1 MYIAT
6 GSTSS
11 GALPARPIW
20 ENDPMAE
27 RWTRERRVEHT
38 RTLLLDAAEEL
49 FARKGFS
56 GAALEDIA
64 DTAGYTRGAIYA
76 HFGGKEELFLA
87 LIERHRQRFLDG
99 FADVISSAHSL
110 EEVDVGELADR
121 WRDLMSKDGTDQAA
135 LGHEFTLFLLR
146 SPEARERV
154 AAQRRET
161 VRWLS
166 DYLTEGVA
174 RLGGRLRVPAP
185 TMARVLLATNEGIT
199 LASHLDGEDL
209 YGAWLAMIISS
220 IEPATDSP
228 EKRKPAPAGDTN
240 SA

>member
-1 MYIAT
+1 
-6 GSTSS
+6 
-11 GALPARPIW
+11 
-20 ENDPMAE
+20 MAE

-99 FADVISSAHSL
+99 FADVISSAHRL
-110 EEVDVGELADR
+110 EEVDVDELAQR
-121 WRDLMSKDGTDQAA
+121 WRELMSQGTDQAA

-154 AAQRRET
+154 AAQRLET

-174 RLGGRLRVPAP
+174 RLGATLRIPAP

-209 YGAWLAMIISS
+209 YRAWLEMIVSS
-220 IEPATDSP
+220 IEPA
-228 EKRKPAPAGDTN
+228 
-240 SA
+240 